1 MLVAV
6 GNGIGGDENL
16 AMARELARRLDGGL
30 AASRP
35 LVDAGRVPYPHQV
48 GQTGKTVAPKV
59 YLALGI
65 SGAIQHLAGV
75 QAEKLIAV
83 NADPDAPIFAQA
95 DEGIVADCGAFLRE
109 LLALIPPRK

>member
-1 MLVAV
+1 MAV

-16 AMARELARRLDGGL
+16 AMARELAQRLDGGL
-30 AASRP
+30 AATRP

-65 SGAIQHLAGV
+65 SGAIQHMAGV
-75 QAEKLIAV
+75 QAERIIAV

-95 DEGIVADCGAFLRE
+95 DEAVVADCGAFLRE
-109 LLALIPPRK
+109 LLTLIPQRG